1 MSVNNYVCIKG
12 QVNIKKKKLTILLKS
27 PKVTKIIN
35 NIDHRQPME
44 QPLFSVSDISVS

>member
-12 QVNIKKKKLTILLKS
+12 QVNIKKKLTILLKS